1 MVFDDGPYVQAAC
14 FCDLAL
20 QDTSGAISLI
30 RVIDTIYSSG
40 SGPNSPEEMPSF
52 NHSFNMVIMLKSGMA
67 RGRHDMTITPEM
79 PNGEAKDPLLFSV
92 HFEGEEK
99 GANIITKMEFQFKY
113 EGLYWFNIKLGE
125 NLLTAIPLRVKYQ
138 RSSII
143 QS

>member
-1 MVFDDGPYVQAAC
+1 
-14 FCDLAL
+14 
-20 QDTSGAISLI
+20 
-30 RVIDTIYSSG
+30 
-40 SGPNSPEEMPSF
+40 
-52 NHSFNMVIMLKSGMA
+52 
-67 RGRHDMTITPEM
+67 MTITPEM